1 LALRGGNVQGDPK
14 QCRKTNIPKSA
25 NDAAGNEVTFLSI
38 CGIGRKLA
46 LAAASSVDLQNK
58 SKETTP

>member
-1 LALRGGNVQGDPK
+1 VILGLRGRNVQADPK

-38 CGIGRKLA
+38 CGMTLYGE
-46 LAAASSVDLQNK
+46 VDEVLNCD
-58 SKETTP
+58 TVLL